1 MKLDERITIGGTDY
15 RLISRDI
22 VLELSGSGRA
32 TFRVESKTQPRGQVS
47 YQCGY
52 ARHRFHP
59 FFIGYIDRAQ
69 AESNKSWTLHCRELI
84 HGLTKP
90 GQVNLRD
97 CLITDVTA
105 DLTTATL
112 VKFANISP
120 GTNAP
125 RFASHG
131 DGFNALRSI
140 ARVFR
145 VPDFVCW
152 QQNDGLVWLGDWKTS
167 AYANPDRQIDPRF
180 FTRQT
185 PESAILPAM
194 PVLRPGMLINGR
206 RIQSHRLTQDHESY
220 LKWTQS

>member
-1 MKLDERITIGGTDY
+1 MKLDERISVGGTEY
-15 RLISRDI
+15 RLIHRDI

-32 TFRVESKTQPRGQVS
+32 TFRVESKTQPRGQVK

-52 ARHRFHP
+52 ARHQFHP
-59 FFIGYIDRAQ
+59 FFTGYIERAQ
-69 AESNKSWTLHCRELI
+69 QESNKSWTLHCRELA
-84 HGLTKP
+84 HGLIQP

-105 DLTTATL
+105 DLTKATR
-112 VKFANISP
+112 VQFADIAP
-120 GTNAP
+120 GTNVP

-145 VPDFVCW
+145 VPDFVFY
-152 QQNDGLVWLGDWKTS
+152 QQTDGLIWLGQWKTS
-167 AYANPDRQIDPRF
+167 QYATPDKQIDQRF
-180 FTRQT
+180 FDRQT

-194 PVLRPGMLINGR
+194 PVLRPGMLVNGR
-206 RIQSHRLTQDHESY
+206 RIQSHRLTQQHQSY